1 MQFKAP
7 IYPIVWLLF
16 AAWVAIIMIVGQL
29 QSGGAETG
37 IIEAL
42 SSGPRYSVLVAM
54 VFGLG
59 CVAFWKIWKETGWT
73 AIPKGASWWLLIV
86 PVAFIGVFSAFGLSQ
101 SEVAVS
107 AVLIILMNSMIVGV
121 NEEVM
126 LRGLVFSGMA
136 SRFSFLTACV
146 ITTVLFGA
154 MHLLNYF
161 NTGEFHILQAITT
174 MATGLMFLAIRVGM
188 CSIIPAIILHGLW
201 DFGTALTGTVTD
213 YSGGTL
219 VQLVPLGIL
228 VAPILFAII
237 GGIYL
242 WRYSKRLAAKEA
254 QA

>member
-7 IYPIVWLLF
+7 IYPKVWLVF
-16 AAWVAIIMIVGQL
+16 AAWVAIIIGVGQF
-29 QSGGAETG
+29 QSGGEEVG

-73 AIPKGASWWLLIV
+73 SIPKGASWWLLIL
-86 PVAFIGVFSAFGLSQ
+86 PLAFIAIFSAFGISK
-101 SEVAVS
+101 SDIA
-107 AVLIILMNSMIVGV
+107 AAAMLIILINSLVVGI

-136 SRFSFLTACV
+136 DRFSFWTACV
-146 ITTVLFGA
+146 ITTLLFGS

-161 NTGEFHILQAITT
+161 NTGELHILQAITT
-174 MATGLMFLAIRVGM
+174 MATGLMLLAIRVGM
-188 CSIIPAIILHGLW
+188 GSIIPAIVIHGLW
-201 DFGTALTGTVTD
+201 DFGTAMIGTVTD

-219 VQLVPLGIL
+219 VQLVPLGII
-228 VAPILFAII
+228 VAPILFGIV
-237 GGIYL
+237 GGAYL
-242 WRYSKRLAAKEA
+242 WRFSKRLDQTATA
-254 QA
+254 

>member
-1 MQFKAP
+1 MQFKAA
-7 IYPIVWLLF
+7 IYPKIWFVF
-16 AAWVAIIMIVGQL
+16 AAWVAIILGVGRL
-29 QSGGAETG
+29 QTGGEEVG

-54 VFGLG
+54 IFGLG
-59 CVAFWKIWKETGWT
+59 CVAFWKVWKETGWT

-86 PVAFIGVFSAFGLSQ
+86 PLAFIVAFSAFGMSQ
-101 SEVAVS
+101 SNIAES
-107 AVLIILMNSMIVGV
+107 ALLIILMNSLIVGV

-136 SRFSFLTACV
+136 DRFSFGAACI

-161 NTGEFHILQAITT
+161 NTGELHILQAITT
-174 MATGLMFLAIRVGM
+174 MATGLMLLAIRVGM
-188 CSIIPAIILHGLW
+188 GSIIPAVILHGLW
-201 DFGTALTGTVTD
+201 DFGTAMTATVTD

-219 VQLVPLGIL
+219 VQLVPLGII

-242 WRYSKRLAAKEA
+242 WRYNKRLKE
-254 QA
+254 QDVG